1 MNGSGIDAAAKALLG
16 RFTADE
22 STGVD
27 PLVQKA
33 LFLASELQKRAQ
45 VLQTPE
51 ERKQQME
58 LDRMIQ
64 NPTDKVTLTA
74 LTDQAF
80 RSEAA
85 ARSADQLVHILD
97 VQGIPRFFSPM
108 EKDAVDGIS
117 FLRQLRA
124 WGHYSHG

>member
-1 MNGSGIDAAAKALLG
+1 MNESGIDAAAKALLG
-16 RFTADE
+16 KFSAEE
-22 STGVD
+22 SPGVD

-33 LFLASELQKRAQ
+33 LFLASELQKRAHA
-45 VLQTPE
+45 LQTPE
-51 ERKQQME
+51 ERKQQTE

-85 ARSADQLVHILD
+85 ARSAARSPATT
-97 VQGIPRFFSPM
+97 GRSPPPTCIPTRC
-108 EKDAVDGIS
+108 
-117 FLRQLRA
+117 RRC
-124 WGHYSHG
+124 